1 MARYVALLRGVSPM
15 NLKMPD
21 LKRCCE
27 DAGFGNV
34 KTLLSSGNAV
44 FDASARSEALVARK
58 LEAAMAKRLGR
69 SFQAIVRSTGHLQ
82 KLIEAD
88 PFAAF
93 RLPADTKR
101 VVTFLPE
108 PPKTEIALP
117 PEKDG
122 AQMLVVQGSE
132 VFSAYVPSPRGPV
145 FMALIEKTFGKNVTT
160 RTWNTVK
167 KCASA

>member
-1 MARYVALLRGVSPM
+1 MSRYVALLRGVSPM

-34 KTLLSSGNAV
+34 KTLLSSGNVV
-44 FDASARSEALVARK
+44 FDASVRSEATVARK
-58 LEAAMAKRLGR
+58 LEATMAKRLGR
-69 SFQAIVRSTGHLQ
+69 SFQSIVRTASHLQ
-82 KLIEAD
+82 GLIDAD
-88 PFAAF
+88 PWSAF
-93 RLPADTKR
+93 ELPVDAKR
-101 VVTFLPE
+101 IVTFLPV
-108 PPKTEIALP
+108 PPETKIVLP

-122 AQMLVVQGSE
+122 ARMLAVQGSE

-145 FMALIEKTFGKNVTT
+145 FMALIDKTFGKNVTT

>member
-1 MARYVALLRGVSPM
+1 MSRYVAFLRGVSPM

-34 KTLLSSGNAV
+34 KTLLSSGNVV
-44 FDASARSEALVARK
+44 FDASARSEAAVARK
-58 LEAAMAKRLGR
+58 LEAAMMKRLGR
-69 SFQAIVRSTGHLQ
+69 SFQAIVRTTDNLQ
-82 KLIEAD
+82 KLIDAD
-88 PFAAF
+88 PWVSFE
-93 RLPADTKR
+93 LPADAKR
-101 VVTFLPE
+101 IVTFLSE
-108 PPKTEIALP
+108 PLKAEAVLP
-117 PEKDG
+117 PERDG
-122 AQMLVVQGSE
+122 ARMLAVQGGE

-167 KCASA
+167 KCAVA